1 MCVPVASTLAMT
13 DLSSKPSNWPS
24 KYSKVC
30 PALSWFSCCGC
41 LVFIQRSKFQTTA
54 LASNGSPSWNFTF
67 FRSWSVQVLPSA
79 DASAFS
85 ASAGWTS
92 VVPGLNS

>member
-1 MCVPVASTLAMT
+1 M
-13 DLSSKPSNWPS
+13 
-24 KYSKVC
+24 
-30 PALSWFSCCGC
+30 
-41 LVFIQRSKFQTTA
+41 FIQRSKFQTTA

-79 DASAFS
+79 EASAFS
-85 ASAGWTS
+85 ASAGWTW

>member
-1 MCVPVASTLAMT
+1 MWVPVASTLAMT

-30 PALSWFSCCGC
+30 PAFSWFSCCGC

-54 LASNGSPSWNFTF
+54 FASNGSPSWNFTF
-67 FRSWSVQVLPSA
+67 FRSWSVQTLPSA
-79 DASAFS
+79 EASAFS
-85 ASAGWTS
+85 ASAGLDLGRC
-92 VVPGLNS
+92 PA